1 MATVL
6 PTDLNTDE
14 TDMRPLLKTALAI
27 LALTALPLQAHAQ
40 SEFPDRPIRMVVP
53 FPPGGPTDIV
63 ARLVA
68 VNMSTILGQNVVVEN
83 RAGATGTIG
92 STAVAKALPD
102 GYTIV
107 MGTLGSH
114 TLAPLLQ
121 TTMPYDPR
129 RDFAPISLLATV
141 PNVLMVANSV
151 PARDVRELI
160 ALMKANPGKYNYGS
174 AGNGSPLH
182 LSGVLFQRLAGVE
195 AVHVPYKGSNP
206 ALQDLRS
213 GRIEFMFDA
222 IPSALPLVTSG
233 AVRGL
238 AVTGPKRVGTLK
250 DLPTMRESGVPDFES
265 YTWNAL
271 FAPAGTPAPVIARL
285 NAAALEA
292 LRHPDIQKRFAE
304 FGADIAGS
312 TPQELAELV
321 AREMRTWGPVVEAS
335 GARER

>member
-1 MATVL
+1 
-6 PTDLNTDE
+6 
-14 TDMRPLLKTALAI
+14 MRPLIQTLLATLT
-27 LALTALPLQAHAQ
+27 LAALPLQAPAQ
-40 SEFPDRPIRMVVP
+40 SEFPDRTIRMVVP

-68 VNMSTILGQNVVVEN
+68 VHMTTTLGQNVVVEN

-92 STAVAKALPD
+92 SLVVAKSPPD

-121 TTMPYDPR
+121 ATMPYDPR
-129 RDFAPISLLATV
+129 KDFAPVSLLATV

-151 PARDVRELI
+151 PAKDVRELI
-160 ALMKANPGKYNYGS
+160 ALMKANPGKLNYGS

-182 LSGVLFQRLAGVE
+182 LSGVLFQKLAGVD

-222 IPSALPLVTSG
+222 IPSALALVTSG

-238 AVTGPKRVGTLK
+238 AVTGTKRVATLK

-271 FAPAGTPAPVIARL
+271 FAPPGTPAPIIAKL
-285 NAAALEA
+285 NAAAVEA
-292 LRHPDIQKRFAE
+292 VRNPEIQKRLAE
-304 FGADIAGS
+304 FGAEIAGS
-312 TPQELAELV
+312 TPQELGELV
-321 AREMRTWGPVVEAS
+321 AREMRTWGPAVEAS
-335 GARER
+335 GAKEK

>member
-1 MATVL
+1 VRNVL
-6 PTDLNTDE
+6 T
-14 TDMRPLLKTALAI
+14 M
-27 LALTALPLQAHAQ
+27 ALTLLCATLFPAQAQAQ
-40 SEFPDRPIRMVVP
+40 STFPDRTIRLVVP

-68 VNMSTILGQNVVVEN
+68 ASMTNSLGQNVVVEN

-92 STAVAKALPD
+92 SMVVAKSPPD
-102 GYTIV
+102 GYTMV

-114 TLAPLLQ
+114 TLAPLMQ
-121 TTMPYDPR
+121 ASMPYDPR
-129 RDFAPISLLATV
+129 KDFAPISLLAIV

-151 PARDVRELI
+151 PAKDVRELI
-160 ALMKANPGKYNYGS
+160 ALMKASPGKFNYGS

-182 LSGVLFQRLAGVE
+182 LSGVLFQNLAGVE

-233 AVRGL
+233 AVRAL
-238 AVTGPKRVGTLK
+238 AVTGPKRVSSLK
-250 DLPTMRESGVPDFES
+250 DLPTMREAGVADFES

-271 FAPAGTPAPVIARL
+271 FAPAGTPPAVIARL
-285 NAAALEA
+285 NRAVLEA
-292 LRHPDIQKRFAE
+292 LGSTDIQKRLAE
-304 FGADIAGS
+304 FGADVVGS
-312 TPQELAELV
+312 SPEELGKLV
-321 AREMRTWGPVVEAS
+321 ADELRKWEPVVVAS
-335 GARER
+335 GAKEK